1 MSQTVKINPL
11 TKGQRVSPARASPTR
26 DSAALSVPPI
36 RNYTRTQVTKI
47 RRKAKCS
54 QAAFGIFLNVGKS
67 NVVAWEQGTTKP
79 RGPAARLLDIIDR
92 KGIQALL

>member
-1 MSQTVKINPL
+1 VTNDLFP
-11 TKGQRVSPARASPTR
+11 KGQRGSPTR
-26 DSAALSVPPI
+26 TPASRESATVCIPPVPA
-36 RNYTRTQVTKI
+36 YTRTQVTKI

-67 NVVAWEQGTTKP
+67 NVVAWEQGTKKP
-79 RGPAARLLDIIDR
+79 RGPAARLLDIVDR